1 MTQFAASIGGPDPT
15 AGIPRGRPT
24 QDWRQS
30 QFAQR
35 ESGIDWEKD
44 EKYFSPQPAPKQT
57 FGKYKEPLMDI
68 PYLRERKIRVRAVP
82 PATYYTADGDP
93 IPADE
98 WVTLPIS
105 PSLLH
110 AIKEGD
116 LERGEDPPDD
126 GQPEPR
132 HRERARHR
140 AHHQPTPPK
149 EA

>member
-44 EKYFSPQPAPKQT
+44 EKYFSPQPAQKQT

-68 PYLRERKIRVRAVP
+68 TYLRERKISVRAVP
-82 PATYYTADGDP
+82 RGTYTKRNGEQIFDGVG
-93 IPADE
+93 
-98 WVTLPIS
+98 VTVP
-105 PSLLH
+105 
-110 AIKEGD
+110 
-116 LERGEDPPDD
+116 
-126 GQPEPR
+126 Q
-132 HRERARHR
+132 
-140 AHHQPTPPK
+140 
-149 EA
+149 